1 MDAAAVGNLAG
12 DLHPFSLQKI
22 VWSWYQRLNSR
33 ATCGSTTFGSLART
47 LCFGFDGRSA
57 PAVWTLGVYQSRI
70 MGQESREVKENRMNA
85 KKSAAKQVAR
95 ASVTKKTSR
104 ALASPRNENEED
116 LKKRTRNI
124 IRKLKRA
131 YPGAKCSLNHSNAFE
146 LLVAT
151 ILSAQ
156 CTDERVN
163 IVTADLFRKYRKPE
177 DYLKVSPRELE
188 KDIQSTGFF
197 RNKTK
202 SIQGT
207 SKMLTEFYGSE
218 VPQTMDELLELPGV
232 ARKTANVVL
241 GNAFDIAAGV
251 VVDTHVTRL
260 SHRLGLS
267 EEKTAEK
274 IEQDLVQIVPK
285 KDWVIFPHLFIYHGR
300 KICKARNPLC
310 EDCEVERLCPS
321 SFLKTGLPPGM

>member
-1 MDAAAVGNLAG
+1 MKKKA
-12 DLHPFSLQKI
+12 PKE
-22 VWSWYQRLNSR
+22 
-33 ATCGSTTFGSLART
+33 TT
-47 LCFGFDGRSA
+47 
-57 PAVWTLGVYQSRI
+57 
-70 MGQESREVKENRMNA
+70 
-85 KKSAAKQVAR
+85 
-95 ASVTKKTSR
+95 
-104 ALASPRNENEED
+104 EE
-116 LKKRTRNI
+116 LKKRTREI

-146 LLVAT
+146 LLIAT

-156 CTDERVN
+156 CTDDRVN

-207 SKMLTEFYGSE
+207 AKMLTETYGGE
-218 VPQTMDELLELPGV
+218 VPKTMDELLELPGV

-241 GNAFDIAAGV
+241 GNAFDIKAGV

-260 SHRLGLS
+260 SHRLNLTQ
-267 EEKTAEK
+267 EKTAEK
-274 IEQDLVQIVPK
+274 IEQGLIPIVPR
-285 KDWVIFPHLFIYHGR
+285 KDWVIFPHLIIYHGR
-300 KICKARNPLC
+300 KTCKARNPQC
-310 EDCEVERLCPS
+310 AECVIENLCPS
-321 SFLKTGLPPGM
+321 SFLKTGVPPGM